1 MSKFFRIPFTLFI
14 ISIISFYLGKLAPG
28 DPAEIYTR
36 GLVGGV
42 EGSLAESDKVYKDT
56 REYLGLNKPSFYFT
70 ITSKAFLEAGILEGN
85 PEENNAIRKLIA
97 QTGEAKAV
105 LNFHKS
111 LNEIERSNPGN
122 LTLRKVIAQT
132 KKEFNF
138 NIIENNLVALDLT
151 QDWRTS
157 FEDMISKKNHWKLVI
172 PGFRWNGLDNQYHQ
186 WIVNP
191 GFSFSDRQPVRG
203 KIYKALQWTLIMNL
217 LALFFTFLISIPL
230 GILGGIYPDSFFDRI
245 SSSFLLVLFS
255 LPTFWVATLLVI
267 FFTTPEYRMD
277 WFPTMGLGILEGNET
292 LWEIIKIRGQHLF
305 LPVFCL
311 TYGTLAFLSRQV
323 RRSTISVMKQEYI
336 RTAFAKGLSTSKVIF
351 RHAMPNALFPVI
363 TILGGIFPSMIA
375 GSVAIEYIFN
385 IPGMGKLT
393 MDSILLKDWPVV
405 FNILLLSSLM
415 TIVGFWISDRLYAWI
430 DPRVEI

>member
-1 MSKFFRIPFTLFI
+1 
-14 ISIISFYLGKLAPG
+14 
-28 DPAEIYTR
+28 
-36 GLVGGV
+36 
-42 EGSLAESDKVYKDT
+42 
-56 REYLGLNKPSFYFT
+56 
-70 ITSKAFLEAGILEGN
+70 
-85 PEENNAIRKLIA
+85 
-97 QTGEAKAV
+97 
-105 LNFHKS
+105 
-111 LNEIERSNPGN
+111 
-122 LTLRKVIAQT
+122 
-132 KKEFNF
+132 
-138 NIIENNLVALDLT
+138 
-151 QDWRTS
+151 
-157 FEDMISKKNHWKLVI
+157 
-172 PGFRWNGLDNQYHQ
+172 
-186 WIVNP
+186 
-191 GFSFSDRQPVRG
+191 
-203 KIYKALQWTLIMNL
+203 
-217 LALFFTFLISIPL
+217 
-230 GILGGIYPDSFFDRI
+230 
-245 SSSFLLVLFS
+245 
-255 LPTFWVATLLVI
+255 
-267 FFTTPEYRMD
+267 MD